1 MAGKKDIV
9 EQALKLIAG
18 GAKEAA
24 PTVAERTAK
33 NLDVFNTAKRLG
45 EDTNDLAKLQET
57 KRLMEFHKGFTGDVK
72 ERAKSLA
79 ETVQQMKEAGAFPME
94 VGTRYTTEH
103 SRRTGQSPWTIT
115 NYYVDPKNPQGSYG
129 YYVRRELPDGGYEES
144 VSKIRDPKL
153 EALHGPEKWEELQRG
168 FTPMTGPKVVK
179 DAGGR
184 TGYGPGGVIDDIV
197 KMAGKIV
204 SGADEPAKT
213 GMVRGTFPGS
223 KMPSVDALSRNVD
236 KFVYHSGTAKD
247 IPEMKYGVSPQIGP
261 WVREVLEGSAD
272 DDAIDEIME
281 NAVPVSWWSK
291 EPSWAVVK
299 VARELGKPIDQV
311 TPEDLASYGHVAL
324 IPKKDPEAESL
335 YWVGKEGLNMGPYSD
350 VEDITGRKVK
360 AYDADLYSGNYGPEG
375 VERNEYITTKTV
387 EPYLHLTGNELVD
400 FLRKTGQYKKASG
413 GRAGY
418 GGGGSADNNSVSG
431 ALNVARGLQGGM

>member
-1 MAGKKDIV
+1 LRDKTAGI
-9 EQALKLIAG
+9 
-18 GAKEAA
+18 
-24 PTVAERTAK
+24 
-33 NLDVFNTAKRLG
+33 DV
-45 EDTNDLAKLQET
+45 
-57 KRLMEFHKGFTGDVK
+57 
-72 ERAKSLA
+72 
-79 ETVQQMKEAGAFPME
+79 
-94 VGTRYTTEH
+94 
-103 SRRTGQSPWTIT
+103 
-115 NYYVDPKNPQGSYG
+115 
-129 YYVRRELPDGGYEES
+129 
-144 VSKIRDPKL
+144 PKL
-153 EALHGPEKWEELQRG
+153 KAAITSQGGIHGDHVNQLVDMLLDADQYDPPPGFEKFW
-168 FTPMTGPKVVK
+168 
-179 DAGGR
+179 DAGLKELGSQKGR
-184 TGYGPGGVIDDIV
+184 TGYGGGGFIDDMV

-261 WVREVLEGSAD
+261 WVREVLEGSTD
-272 DDAIDEIME
+272 DGDVIDEIME

-413 GRAGY
+413 GRTGY
-418 GGGGSADNNSVSG
+418 GGGGVSTDNNSVSG

>member
-9 EQALKLIAG
+9 EQALKLVMG
-18 GAKEAA
+18 GAEKAA
-24 PTVAERTAK
+24 PKVAYHATQEPFE
-33 NLDVFNTAKRLG
+33 NYDWSRLG
-45 EDTNDLAKLQET
+45 QTTKDNTSGTSVDDWALSLAKLGPWSHEKPLSKKIGMKT
-57 KRLMEFHKGFTGDVK
+57 DLPVMLTGKEKEF
-72 ERAKSLA
+72 KSLDHLA
-79 ETVQQMKEAGAFPME
+79 KAISQYGGPEALRG
-94 VGTRYTTEH
+94 
-103 SRRTGQSPWTIT
+103 
-115 NYYVDPKNPQGSYG
+115 K
-129 YYVRRELPDGGYEES
+129 L
-144 VSKIRDPKL
+144 VSKGYGHVSVNDEEFGGKSYVGL
-153 EALHGPEKWEELQRG
+153 SPEYFSINKN
-168 FTPMTGPKVVK
+168 
-179 DAGGR
+179 AGGR
-184 TGYGPGGVIDDIV
+184 TGYGPGGAIDDIV

>member
-1 MAGKKDIV
+1 
-9 EQALKLIAG
+9 
-18 GAKEAA
+18 
-24 PTVAERTAK
+24 
-33 NLDVFNTAKRLG
+33 
-45 EDTNDLAKLQET
+45 
-57 KRLMEFHKGFTGDVK
+57 
-72 ERAKSLA
+72 
-79 ETVQQMKEAGAFPME
+79 
-94 VGTRYTTEH
+94 
-103 SRRTGQSPWTIT
+103 
-115 NYYVDPKNPQGSYG
+115 
-129 YYVRRELPDGGYEES
+129 
-144 VSKIRDPKL
+144 
-153 EALHGPEKWEELQRG
+153 
-168 FTPMTGPKVVK
+168 
-179 DAGGR
+179 
-184 TGYGPGGVIDDIV
+184 
-197 KMAGKIV
+197 
-204 SGADEPAKT
+204 
-213 GMVRGTFPGS
+213 
-223 KMPSVDALSRNVD
+223 
-236 KFVYHSGTAKD
+236 
-247 IPEMKYGVSPQIGP
+247 MKYGVSPQIGP

-400 FLRKTGQYKKASG
+400 FLRKTGQYKKSSG
-413 GRAGY
+413 GRTGY
-418 GGGGSADNNSVSG
+418 GGGGVSTDNNSVSG